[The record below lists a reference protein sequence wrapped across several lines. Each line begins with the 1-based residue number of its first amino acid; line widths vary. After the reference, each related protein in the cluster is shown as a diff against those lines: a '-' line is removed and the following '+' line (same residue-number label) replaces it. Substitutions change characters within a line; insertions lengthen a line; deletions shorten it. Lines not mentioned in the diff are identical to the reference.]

1 MKIEGA
7 DRGIVPVQIIFC
19 LKEKNQKKINSHRW
33 FFNAFGPILQPNVC
47 VLLDVGTMPGP
58 TSIYHL
64 WKAFDIN
71 SSVGGACGEI
81 VALKGKYGLNLINPL
96 GMFVDQLY
104 LISTILRVSSSCGPE
119 FRVQDVKHLG

>member
-1 MKIEGA
+1 MKLEGSE
-7 DRGIVPVQIIFC
+7 RGIVPVQIIFC

-71 SSVGGACGEI
+71 SNVGGACGEI
-81 VALKGKYGLNLINPL
+81 VALKGKYGQNLINPL
-96 GMFVDQLY
+96 GASAV
-104 LISTILRVSSSCGPE
+104 RARAGV
-119 FRVQDVKHLG
+119 VN